1 MSLNWGNP
9 DQHTEAFKRAW
20 NEYRETHPEDLRPF
34 YELEREPRTAVL
46 ARQLE
51 IYRELVS

>member
-9 DQHTEAFKRAW
+9 LEHTEAFKRAW
-20 NEYRETHPEDLRPF
+20 SEYQEANPEDLRPF
-34 YELEREPRTAVL
+34 YELDSVPRTAVL

>member
-1 MSLNWGNP
+1 VSVNWGNP
-9 DQHTEAFKRAW
+9 LEHTEAFKRAW
-20 NEYRETHPEDLRPF
+20 SEYQEANPEDLRPF
-34 YELEREPRTAVL
+34 YELDSAPRTAVL